1 MSMLTVPTAAPG
13 RPAATAAGSSASPG
27 AAAGFGATLTGAV
40 RSLEAESATDGGSGE
55 AKTPESSSNVSLSS
69 GFAAGAAV
77 AAEFASLL
85 GLVGTAGLACSATL
99 AGAGQGGTEPAEAT
113 LSASDASLGETS
125 PNSAVPTDPALLAD
139 LVNAGLVDVAPP
151 ASELPQREQ
160 DAEISEAEIG
170 PIAEDADV
178 DSVAP
183 LAAASAATTAAAVA
197 AAATAARVANA
208 SESSTPNSRAL
219 PDSAAATVS
228 AAPAPA
234 PGAAAAATATTAPA
248 PTPVVASET
257 AAPAATTAPAPTTAP
272 ATTATSA
279 TTATAQTSTPDSL
292 PTVAPLGSAPLTA
305 TPTAV
310 PAAASA
316 PAPAPVPQD
325 FSTQLA
331 KPIAAL
337 RGAAGG
343 EHVLTVNV
351 TPENLGPVTVRAHI
365 GADGMRIELIS
376 PSEAGR
382 EALKAI
388 LGDLR
393 RDLAGL
399 GITTGPLTASGT
411 SQQGLGQSGQGT
423 QTTLDLAQGQAGQ
436 QQASATPRA
445 NDQRAATAATDLG
458 DSRGIHPLDGAAPMG
473 IDVLA

>member
-113 LSASDASLGETS
+113 LSATDASLGETS

-160 DAEISEAEIG
+160 DVEIGEAEIG
-170 PIAEDADV
+170 PTAEGADV
-178 DSVAP
+178 DSAAP
-183 LAAASAATTAAAVA
+183 LAGASAATTAAVVA
-197 AAATAARVANA
+197 AAATAARVANT
-208 SESSTPNSRAL
+208 SESSTPISRA
-219 PDSAAATVS
+219 PQDSAATTVS
-228 AAPAPA
+228 AAPA

-257 AAPAATTAPAPTTAP
+257 AAPAATTTPAPTT
-272 ATTATSA
+272 TSA
-279 TTATAQTSTPDSL
+279 TTATAQTSTPDSM